1 MVRQTTKVIFFEV
14 LGSILL
20 LVTAAAAVLA
30 FMLAN
35 GPVELG
41 LFRDEVERALTR
53 SRDGRPVKVEMVTL
67 QWSPSERRLFI
78 VADNLSLM
86 DDDNVEAGHAE
97 RAEIVLDAGAIF
109 LGRAELLRVHLQDGW
124 VNLSNIAPNTWA
136 LAGDPLPEIPTGVL
150 PQTPQEW
157 LERTNSVLTS
167 ILGGLNGMQESLH
180 LEALSFE
187 DMDVRYVALDGTE
200 FGRFENAIGGLEKSL
215 TDIGFTVSGEGSGL
229 GLPGQ
234 VSITMDTLDGYSG
247 LQADLSVNSWP
258 VTDLARRFNVS
269 GFQDGGFRAN
279 IAVGATLTT
288 AKGLEQVD
296 LKLAREAGSLSFPIG
311 DEVLH
316 NLDFDLSY
324 LIEED
329 QVVISHLA
337 VITNRLET
345 ALTGRVSNVLSET
358 AESRLEVS
366 ADRVVLD
373 ITEVFSN
380 VWDVDGF
387 EFSGAFSDD
396 FRSISVDRVSTQ
408 IAGGEVQAS
417 GVFQWDVEHEDG
429 ELPISVDLAAEIVG
443 EVSTDTVLL
452 YWPERL
458 GNGARSYVES
468 RVLDGLVTG
477 ANAVISIKPD
487 SLAEGYMRGD
497 DISVNFSY
505 KDAAVK
511 FLEDVPPVTEAIG
524 TGRLTGNSFSINA
537 VEAVYEDW
545 DVARVEVDF
554 PKLNPK
560 GELFTV
566 KVDASG
572 PALTIMESLSESQL
586 KLEEATGFD
595 PQRVSGDAVATFEM
609 SRPALSNVGFADTPI
624 KVQSTITNAGLE
636 DAIGDFDLTEGTVQV
651 DVTNDRVII
660 TGHGEL
666 SEAPIQFT
674 WRDALAVDDTPADLS
689 ATAILTPDVLNY
701 FGLVGRAYLT
711 GEIPVEM
718 QGQVGSSGLGLA
730 SFAFDLREARVDVGE
745 IGWIKPAG
753 QAAKATLTYSGDMTQ
768 QVSALRIESDT
779 AQLDGDVLLG
789 ADGRLE
795 TLTLRNLY
803 IENRADVS
811 GELRRLD
818 NGAASLSLTGAYLDI
833 SSFLGDL
840 GGVGGDV
847 SLALGLDAS
856 VDRLRLRRGL
866 DLNNATLSVV
876 SESDGIKLASAKG
889 ETSAGKQLEAYFA
902 ASTSGGAPVI
912 SLSAG
917 DAGFLAQ
924 AFLGVDFISGGTL
937 DLTGTLAT
945 ANQPIKMMVK
955 INDARLRNAPFFTQ
969 ILSLASLRGLT
980 DTLSGDGVLF
990 SSIEVP
996 VTIGGGRYV
1005 INGARA
1011 SGPALGLTANG
1022 WVSTENEGIEL
1033 NGVLVPSFGVNSV
1046 LGGIPVV
1053 GDLFV
1058 GRQGEGIFS
1067 ITYSVSGTLEK
1078 AQVAVNP
1085 LSAVTPGILRR
1096 IFENPSDT
1104 SIPSA
1109 IPVDPN
1115 LKPPTPKLPDLPD
1128 EEYIEPTPGGG

>member
-1 MVRQTTKVIFFEV
+1 
-14 LGSILL
+14 
-20 LVTAAAAVLA
+20 
-30 FMLAN
+30 
-35 GPVELG
+35 
-41 LFRDEVERALTR
+41 
-53 SRDGRPVKVEMVTL
+53 
-67 QWSPSERRLFI
+67 
-78 VADNLSLM
+78 
-86 DDDNVEAGHAE
+86 
-97 RAEIVLDAGAIF
+97 
-109 LGRAELLRVHLQDGW
+109 
-124 VNLSNIAPNTWA
+124 
-136 LAGDPLPEIPTGVL
+136 
-150 PQTPQEW
+150 
-157 LERTNSVLTS
+157 
-167 ILGGLNGMQESLH
+167 
-180 LEALSFE
+180 
-187 DMDVRYVALDGTE
+187 
-200 FGRFENAIGGLEKSL
+200 
-215 TDIGFTVSGEGSGL
+215 
-229 GLPGQ
+229 
-234 VSITMDTLDGYSG
+234 
-247 LQADLSVNSWP
+247 
-258 VTDLARRFNVS
+258 
-269 GFQDGGFRAN
+269 
-279 IAVGATLTT
+279 
-288 AKGLEQVD
+288 
-296 LKLAREAGSLSFPIG
+296 
-311 DEVLH
+311 
-316 NLDFDLSY
+316 
-324 LIEED
+324 
-329 QVVISHLA
+329 
-337 VITNRLET
+337 
-345 ALTGRVSNVLSET
+345 
-358 AESRLEVS
+358 
-366 ADRVVLD
+366 
-373 ITEVFSN
+373 
-380 VWDVDGF
+380 
-387 EFSGAFSDD
+387 
-396 FRSISVDRVSTQ
+396 
-408 IAGGEVQAS
+408 
-417 GVFQWDVEHEDG
+417 
-429 ELPISVDLAAEIVG
+429 
-443 EVSTDTVLL
+443 
-452 YWPERL
+452 
-458 GNGARSYVES
+458 
-468 RVLDGLVTG
+468 
-477 ANAVISIKPD
+477 
-487 SLAEGYMRGD
+487 
-497 DISVNFSY
+497 
-505 KDAAVK
+505 
-511 FLEDVPPVTEAIG
+511 
-524 TGRLTGNSFSINA
+524 
-537 VEAVYEDW
+537 
-545 DVARVEVDF
+545 
-554 PKLNPK
+554 
-560 GELFTV
+560 
-566 KVDASG
+566 
-572 PALTIMESLSESQL
+572 
-586 KLEEATGFD
+586 
-595 PQRVSGDAVATFEM
+595 
-609 SRPALSNVGFADTPI
+609 
-624 KVQSTITNAGLE
+624 
-636 DAIGDFDLTEGTVQV
+636 
-651 DVTNDRVII
+651 
-660 TGHGEL
+660 
-666 SEAPIQFT
+666 
-674 WRDALAVDDTPADLS
+674 
-689 ATAILTPDVLNY
+689 
-701 FGLVGRAYLT
+701 
-711 GEIPVEM
+711 M